1 MAKKEEI
8 ILGSGDLYYAE
19 FDGATIPED
28 STLEVEEKRAG
39 HIKGG
44 ASIEYKPSF
53 YEASDDFKRVTK
65 SILTEEVATMKLGL
79 ITWAENV
86 LEALISTARKSTTS
100 GKVTYK
106 IGGIKN
112 ANGKKYLWRFVHTK
126 VDGKKIRIT
135 VTVDPEIT
143 AEPLDAEG
151 TLIIFDEEVQAE

>member
-8 ILGSGDLYYAE
+8 ILGSGDLYYTE
-19 FDGATIPED
+19 FDGATVPED

-86 LEALISTARKSTTS
+86 LEALISTARKSTTA

-126 VDGKKIRIT
+126 DDGKKIRIT
-135 VTVDPEIT
+135 VTGKNQGGVCR
-143 AEPLDAEG
+143 
-151 TLIIFDEEVQAE
+151 QH